1 VTEPTR
7 RGLPA
12 QVLLVVEQ
20 LRRRVPGG
28 SGTYIEGVL
37 NGLVRL
43 WGGNPSGTASGDP
56 SGDASGNPRG
66 DEEADLGLTLYASR
80 AARRA
85 KPDQLVRFGFPV
97 LTAPVPGS
105 VLTRAWDRGLARV
118 PGGFS
123 VVHGFSLAVPREKG
137 IRTIVTVHDLAWRSI
152 PEAYPRHGRKW
163 HEMAFVRSV
172 DAGDEFVVPS
182 ESVAAEVRSAGADEM
197 KVVLIEPGSDHLPE
211 PDGSSASAA
220 RMLESA
226 GVGGRFVLSVG
237 TLEPRKNLSGLI
249 EAFGKVRGSLPGEWS
264 LVVVGPEGW
273 GPGVEAREGVVL
285 LGSVSPG
292 DLSALYAKAA
302 MLAYVPFIEGYGLPP
317 LEAMRAG
324 TPVVS
329 SRIPSIG
336 EAAFVVDPESC
347 DSIAGGLLA
356 VASDGDLRERL
367 VRLGLDRAGA
377 LTWEN
382 CAAAHVDLWR
392 REAGRG

>member
-1 VTEPTR
+1 VSEQTR

-12 QVLLVVEQ
+12 QILLVVEQ

-37 NGLVRL
+37 NGLGRL
-43 WGGNPSGTASGDP
+43 WASDPTGDP
-56 SGDASGNPRG
+56 TGDPIG
-66 DEEADLGLTLYASR
+66 DRVADLGVTLYASR
-80 AARRA
+80 AAKRV

-105 VLTRAWDRGLARV
+105 VLTRAWDSGLARV

-123 VVHGFSLAVPREKG
+123 IVHGCSLAVPREKG
-137 IRTIVTVHDLAWRSI
+137 IRTIVTVHDLAWRLI

-172 DAGDEFVVPS
+172 EAGDEFVVPS
-182 ESVAAEVRSAGADEM
+182 ESVAAGVRSAGVDEE
-197 KVVLIEPGSDHLPE
+197 KVVLIEPGSDHLPDPE
-211 PDGSSASAA
+211 ASSYSAA
-220 RMLESA
+220 QMLERA
-226 GVGGRFVLSVG
+226 GVDGRYVLSVG

-249 EAFGKVRGSLPGEWS
+249 DAFGKVRGSLPGKWS

-317 LEAMRAG
+317 LEAMRVG

-329 SRIPSIG
+329 SMVPSIG
-336 EAAFVVDPESC
+336 EAAFVVDPGSC

-356 VASDGDLRERL
+356 VATDVDLRERL
-367 VRLGLDRAGA
+367 VRLGRDRAGA

-382 CAAAHVDLWR
+382 CAAAHVNLWR
-392 REAGRG
+392 QGAGTG

>member
-1 VTEPTR
+1 VNEQTR

-12 QVLLVVEQ
+12 QILLVVEQ

-37 NGLVRL
+37 NGLGRL
-43 WGGNPSGTASGDP
+43 WGGDP
-56 SGDASGNPRG
+56 SADK
-66 DEEADLGLTLYASR
+66 DADLGLTLYASR

-85 KPDQLVRFGFPV
+85 RPDQLVRFGFPV
-97 LTAPVPGS
+97 LTTPLPGS
-105 VLTRAWDRGLARV
+105 VVTRAWDSGLARV

-123 VVHGFSLAVPREKG
+123 IVHGCSLAVPREKG
-137 IRTIVTVHDLAWRSI
+137 IRTIVTVHDLAWRLI
-152 PEAYPRHGRKW
+152 PEAYPRHGRTW

-182 ESVAAEVRSAGADEM
+182 ESVAAGVRSSGVDEK
-197 KVVLIEPGSDHLPE
+197 KVVLIEPGSDHLPD
-211 PDGSSASAA
+211 PDGSSSSVA
-220 RMLESA
+220 RMLERA
-226 GVGGRFVLSVG
+226 GVDGRFVLSVG

-249 EAFGKVRGSLPGEWS
+249 EAFGKVRESLPGKWS

-292 DLSALYAKAA
+292 DLSALYAKAS

-329 SRIPSIG
+329 SRVPSIG

-356 VASDGDLRERL
+356 VATDEGLRERL
-367 VRLGLDRAGA
+367 VRLGRDRSAP

-382 CAAAHVDLWR
+382 CAAAHVNLWR
-392 REAGRG
+392 QGAGG